1 MGLRDGREMRYR
13 LHFEPMDYEGKDSD
27 EIIKKYFSDG
37 VEPPISKILLI
48 DEDGFVI
55 ESKKD

>member
-1 MGLRDGREMRYR
+1 MVKYR
-13 LHFEPMDYEGKDSD
+13 LYFEPMDYEAKDRD
-27 EIIKKYFSDG
+27 QVIEKYFSDG

-55 ESKKD
+55 RQTSLNSKT